1 MEISE
6 ELLRK
11 ISEGR
16 QYRPTAEVFRTADPE
31 QESGK
36 KEITGHACTFNEPYV
51 LYDDGEFR
59 IEEQIDSHAFDECDM
74 SDVIMQYDH
83 RGHVYA
89 RTRNNT
95 LTVKPDNKGLAVVAE
110 LSGTEIGCQLFEEVK
125 GGYTDRMSFGFT
137 VAEDKTE
144 RINDHE
150 ENKITILRT
159 ITKVRKLYDVSC
171 VSIPAND
178 GTDISARGFV
188 EGVIDKIKAER
199 LARRAATE
207 KLKAECLEIL
217 GGTLD

>member
-89 RTRNNT
+89 RTRN
-95 LTVKPDNKGLAVVAE
+95 KGLGVVAE

-217 GGTLD
+217 GGTSD